1 MLTVCH
7 SQPLD
12 LFRFTQDCKLPA
24 GRGSDSFPSPLLPAW
39 SSLLSLERTLSHHS
53 WPMGRDFA
61 MLLFGPEMQAA
72 CSRAWDAGSVFS
84 GLLCLLLSQKVQP
97 SCCLLAAF
105 PPPMSTSASRRQSAW
120 WNTTQP
126 ISATTP
132 ASLLT
137 RGSKWVLS
145 RGCISAAPL
154 HRPGRGFW

>member
-1 MLTVCH
+1 MLTICH
-7 SQPLD
+7 SQLLY

-24 GRGSDSFPSPLLPAW
+24 GRGSDFFLSQLLPVW
-39 SSLLSLERTLSHHS
+39 SSLLSLGRTFKPPQLTDGQSLSHAFV
-53 WPMGRDFA
+53 W
-61 MLLFGPEMQAA
+61 
-72 CSRAWDAGSVFS
+72 AWDAGSVFS

-145 RGCISAAPL
+145 RGCTSAAPL